1 MTTPEGL
8 NHEPRRRTPRLASVA
23 PAPPATTTPS
33 LVRLGWQADRHR
45 DDPDGAIGVATLWR
59 GGLKHAGI
67 IALSIATALAVG
79 AVVTLLTRPMY
90 TARTTLQIDREAEKV
105 ISADE
110 QTPLD
115 NFSDEFFLTQYGLLR
130 SRALAARVAES
141 QGLIADDAFVRTM
154 MARRSEPSAKPLTAE
169 ERRQAVIDLLKAHE
183 GVTPERGSRLVAVTF
198 SSPDPALSARIAN
211 AFAENFIASAL
222 DRRFESSSYARDFL
236 EKRLAQV
243 KARLEQSE
251 RDLVA
256 YAASQQII
264 QLPAVGQPN
273 QAEAGPS
280 LAAANLESFNTALAA
295 ARAERI
301 KSEQKWRQAQAVGGP
316 GLSDILQS
324 PTFQVLSQE
333 HAKLVAE
340 YQDKLRIFKPDYPD
354 MAQLKARIDETDRQL
369 ALEAGTIRQSLR
381 AQYETAL
388 ANEQALAGQV
398 GALKSAV
405 LDLRGRSIRYTILQ
419 REVDTNRTLYDGLL
433 QRYKE
438 VGVAGGVA
446 ANNISVVDRAETPL
460 TPSAPRPLLNMA
472 LAGLVGIAFGVGLA
486 YLREALDQ
494 AIRTPADVETDLP
507 LLGAIPLLR
516 AALDP
521 RDALADTRSPM
532 AEAYHALRSALQFS
546 TPDGLPKTLM
556 ITSPAPGGGKTTT
569 AFAVAQY
576 VARLGFRVLLVD
588 ADLRNP
594 SLRALMDLDGAV
606 GLSSLLTGAAVLKEA
621 VQPTEF
627 PNLFAVTAGPPAP
640 NPAELL
646 AAPRLSMLIA
656 EGAAVFDMIV
666 FDGPPIMGLADAPMI
681 GAVVAACLL
690 VIEAGRTT
698 RAQLRQSLRRMSMG
712 GAHILGAVLTKYR
725 ARRDPYGYGYG
736 YAYADAYGHPDGRG
750 GAVVAGARG
759 VAGVVARARR
769 LVAR

>member
-1 MTTPEGL
+1 MTLPEGL
-8 NHEPRRRTPRLASVA
+8 EDGSRRRPAHLASVA
-23 PAPPATTTPS
+23 PAPAATSANWGHVAWAPP
-33 LVRLGWQADRHR
+33 QDRPEDAPR
-45 DDPDGAIGVATLWR
+45 RIDVAAVWRIGV
-59 GGLKHAGI
+59 KHAGI
-67 IALSIATALAVG
+67 IGLSLATALALG
-79 AVVTLLTRPMY
+79 AAVTLLTRPIY
-90 TARTTLQIDREAEKV
+90 SARTTLQIDREAEKV
-105 ISADE
+105 VSADE

-115 NFSDEFFLTQYGLLR
+115 NYSDEFFQTQYGLLR

-141 QGLIADDAFVRTM
+141 QGLTADDGFIRTM
-154 MARRSEPSAKPLTAE
+154 TARAPVAGGKPLTAE
-169 ERRQAVIDLLKAHE
+169 ERRQAVIDLLRAHE
-183 GVTPERGSRLVAVTF
+183 SVTPERGSRLVAVAF
-198 SSPDPALSARIAN
+198 GSPEPALSARIAN

-264 QLPAVGQPN
+264 QLPAAGQPN

-280 LAAANLESFNTALAA
+280 LAAANLEAFNTALAT
-295 ARAERI
+295 ARADRI
-301 KSEQKWRQAQAVGGP
+301 KAEQKWRQAQASGGV

-324 PTFQVLSQE
+324 PTIQVLSQE

-354 MAQLKARIDETDRQL
+354 LVQLKARVDETERQL
-369 ALEAGTIRQSLR
+369 AQEAGTIRQSLQ
-381 AQYETAL
+381 AQYEATL
-388 ANEQALAGQV
+388 ANERALASQV
-398 GALKSAV
+398 DALKSAV

-446 ANNISVVDRAETPL
+446 ANNISIVDRAETPL
-460 TPSAPRPLLNMA
+460 TPSEPRPLLNMI
-472 LAGLVGIAFGVGLA
+472 LAALVGVASGVGLA
-486 YLREALDQ
+486 YLREAFDQ
-494 AIRTPADVETDLP
+494 AIRSPADVEADLP
-507 LLGAIPLLR
+507 LLGAIPFLR
-516 AALDP
+516 SVLDP
-521 RDALADTRSPM
+521 TAALADARSPM

-556 ITSPAPGGGKTTT
+556 ITSPTPGGGKTTT

-594 SLRALMDLDGAV
+594 SLRGLMGLEGGV
-606 GLSSLLTGAAVLKEA
+606 GLTSLLTGAAALKDA
-621 VQPTEF
+621 VQPTALV
-627 PNLFAVTAGPPAP
+627 NLFVVTAGPPAP

-646 AAPRLSMLIA
+646 AGSRLPMLIA
-656 EGAAVFDMIV
+656 EGGAVFDMMV
-666 FDGPPIMGLADAPMI
+666 FDGPPTMGLADAPML
-681 GAVVAACLL
+681 GAAVAGCLIVV
-690 VIEAGRTT
+690 EAGRTT
-698 RAQLRQSLRRMSMG
+698 RSQLRQSLRRMSMA

-736 YAYADAYGHPDGRG
+736 YAYAAAYGRPDGG
-750 GAVVAGARG
+750 GRALVGPRG

-769 LVAR
+769 LIAR